1 MPLLGC
7 IADDFTGAT
16 DLASMLVREG
26 MRTIQVI
33 GVPEPGAAVPDLA
46 GIDAVVVALKSR
58 TIPVAEAV
66 DQSRRAL
73 SWLRGAGCKRF
84 FFKYCSTFDSTP
96 DGNIGPVAEALQEDL
111 AQSVAQSKAQD
122 AATGGNQ
129 DGRAG
134 LSIACPAF
142 PENNRTIVFGHLF
155 VGHRLL
161 NDSGMEHHPL
171 TPMTDA
177 DLVRWLGHQT
187 RRPVGLVPWD
197 VVAQG
202 PAAIRAALDALAE
215 DGHGHAI
222 VDALDNAHLRAI
234 GAAVAADP
242 LITGGSGVA
251 IGLPDAWRA
260 AGLLGRRPD
269 AAALPRVAGPAVVLS
284 GSCSRATLGQVAWMK
299 ARRPALAID
308 PLALVEDAGGMV
320 ERAVSFLAGHM
331 AEGPVLVHA
340 TAPPEAVRAVQER
353 LGREEA
359 GALVEHAFAAIAQAI
374 VAAGARRLVVAGG
387 ETSGAVVSGLGVSA
401 LRIGPM
407 ICPGVPWTVAE
418 RASDGP
424 PLALA
429 LKSGNFGAEDFFLG
443 AFEALD
449 ALETQP

>member
-33 GVPEPGAAVPDLA
+33 GVPEAHAATPDLA
-46 GIDAVVVALKSR
+46 DVDAVVVALKSR

-73 SWLRGAGCKRF
+73 SWLRAAGCERF
-84 FFKYCSTFDSTP
+84 FFKVCSTFDSTP
-96 DGNIGPVAEALQEDL
+96 EGNIGPVAEALQEDL
-111 AQSVAQSKAQD
+111 H
-122 AATGGNQ
+122 
-129 DGRAG
+129 AG

-161 NDSGMEHHPL
+161 SDSGMQHHPL

-177 DLVRWLGHQT
+177 DLVRWLGRQT

-197 VVAQG
+197 VVARG
-202 PAAIRAALDALAE
+202 PAAIRSALDALAK

-222 VDALDNAHLRAI
+222 VDALDNDHLRAI
-234 GAAVAADP
+234 GAAVAPDP
-242 LITGGSGVA
+242 LVTGGSGVA

-260 AGLLGRRPD
+260 AGLLGQRTD
-269 AAALPRVAGPAVVLS
+269 AATLPRVEGPAVVLS
-284 GSCSRATLGQVAWMK
+284 GSCSTATRGQVAWMT
-299 ARRPALAID
+299 ARRPALALD
-308 PLALVEDAGGMV
+308 PLALFDDPDQTIDATV
-320 ERAVSFLAGHM
+320 AFLTDHM
-331 AEGPVLVHA
+331 ADGPVLVHA
-340 TAPPEAVRAVQER
+340 TAAPDAVRAVQDR

-359 GALVEHAFAAIAQAI
+359 GALVERAFSAIARAV

-407 ICPGVPWTVAE
+407 ICPGVPWTVAD
-418 RASDGP
+418 RAGDGP

-443 AFEALD
+443 AFDALD
-449 ALETQP
+449 SMETS

>member
-26 MRTIQVI
+26 MRSIQVI
-33 GVPEPGAAVPDLA
+33 GVPEPGAAAPDLSD
-46 GIDAVVVALKSR
+46 IDAVVVALKSR
-58 TIPVAEAV
+58 TIPVADAI

-73 SWLRGAGCKRF
+73 AWLRQAGCERV

-96 DGNIGPVAEALQEDL
+96 EGNIGPVTEALQ
-111 AQSVAQSKAQD
+111 QD
-122 AATGGNQ
+122 VS
-129 DGRAG
+129 AG

-177 DLVRWLGHQT
+177 DLVRWLGRQT
-187 RRPVGLVPWD
+187 TRPVGLVPWD
-197 VVAQG
+197 TVAQG
-202 PAAIRAALDALAE
+202 PDAIRAALDALAE
-215 DGHGHAI
+215 SGHGHAV

-234 GAAVAADP
+234 GAAVASDA
-242 LITGGSGVA
+242 LVTGGSGVA

-260 AGLLGRRPD
+260 AGLLGKRPD
-269 AAALPRVAGPAVVLS
+269 AAALPRVEGPAVVLS

-299 ARRPALAID
+299 ARRPALALD
-308 PLALVEDAGGMV
+308 PLALFDDPDGVVGH
-320 ERAVSFLAGHM
+320 AVAFLTEHM

-340 TAPPEAVRAVQER
+340 TAAPESVRTVQDR
-353 LGREEA
+353 LGRDEA
-359 GALVEHAFAAIAQAI
+359 GALVERAFAAIARQ
-374 VAAGARRLVVAGG
+374 VVEAGARRLVVAGG

-418 RASDGP
+418 RAGDGP

-443 AFEALD
+443 AFDTLD
-449 ALETQP
+449 AMEVRP